1 VSWMSRA
8 ESLLHLLFHRQ
19 KEEDDLDAELRAYF
33 GMLVDRHLARGL
45 GLDEAQRA
53 ARMEFEGLEQTKE
66 KVREVRVGA
75 TMESVLRDVNYAWR
89 ALRKSPGFTAVAV
102 LTLALGI
109 GVNTA
114 IFSVVYAVLLR
125 PLPYD
130 RPEQLGLIWSDFQ
143 QSGALHAPTSGV
155 ILGELQHRTRLLQD
169 VAGIWV
175 GSGTFTGEA
184 NPEQVKVGFVTA
196 NFLQL
201 LGVRPALG
209 RVFAADEKFGGR
221 PAVVLSNGLWRRRFG
236 GDPNIVG
243 KGVPFQG
250 VSATVVGVLSVDF
263 QLHFPAGA
271 NVPPDVQAFM
281 PFGYDIY
288 RAPRTLYYIRVLGR
302 LKPGVSFDQAQADL
316 NTVAEQI
323 RGAYTEF
330 AAENLKFELASMQ
343 ADAVRDVRPSLIA
356 LFAGAGFVL
365 LICCV
370 NVANLLLA
378 RASDRRKEI
387 AVRAAL
393 GASQGRI
400 LRQLLIEGLVL
411 CIMAGAAGLA
421 LGWSGVRGLLRI
433 RPDYLARMG
442 DIGLNW
448 PVLAFV
454 AAVSLAAVLL
464 CALAPGLE
472 SMKWD
477 LIQTLR
483 EAGRSG
489 QTPARRGVR
498 AVLIVG
504 EVALGFVLVI
514 GAGLMIR
521 TLAKIQ
527 QVRPG
532 FEPQRLLTFEIELP
546 GSRYRDDNARRNF
559 VKEWEAKVSSL
570 AGVESVG
577 AVSHLPLDDYSNWYS
592 PYRPE
597 GVPEKQASSLL
608 ADHRCVTPGYLR
620 TMGTRLLEGRYFD
633 EQDRADGHRVVIV
646 DEMLAHAA
654 WPGQSAIGKKIEVE
668 QFTNGQFEPAWAEV
682 VGVVEHVRNHSL
694 SQLVRGEVYIPFEQ
708 SARPHL
714 SYAAR
719 TRVDPLVLADII
731 RQELRKRDPD
741 LAISKVRPMTAYME
755 RAKAPVS
762 FTAVLAGI
770 FAGLALLLAA
780 IGIYGVV
787 YYSVSRRMHEM
798 GVRMALGASA
808 ADVVRLV
815 MREGLALTAVG
826 MILGVAGSLYA
837 AQYLQALIYGI
848 AAVDPFTYGVALIVI
863 PAAALLG
870 CWRPAWKAGEA
881 NPADAIRAE

>member
-1 VSWMSRA
+1 MD
-8 ESLLHLLFHRQ
+8 RQ
-19 KEEDDLDAELRAYF
+19 LE
-33 GMLVDRHLARGL
+33 RGL
-45 GLDEAQRA
+45 TLEQAQRA
-53 ARMEFEGLEQTKE
+53 ARIEFEGLEQTKE

-75 TMESVLRDVNYAWR
+75 TIESVLRDVRYAWR
-89 ALRKSPGFTAVAV
+89 ALRKSPGFTVVAV

-130 RPEQLGLIWSDFQ
+130 KPEQLGLIWSDFQ

-155 ILGELQHRTRLLQD
+155 ILGELQHRSRLLQD

-184 NPEQVKVGFVTA
+184 NPEQVKVGYVTA

-236 GDPNIVG
+236 GDPAIVG

-250 VSATVVGVLSVDF
+250 VSVTVVGVLPVDF
-263 QLHFPAGA
+263 QLHFPAGS
-271 NVPPDVQAFM
+271 NVPADVQAFM

-288 RAPRTLYYIRVLGR
+288 RAPRTLYFIRVLGR

-316 NTVAEQI
+316 NAVADQI

-343 ADAVRDVRPSLIA
+343 ADAVRDVRPALMA

-378 RASDRRKEI
+378 RANDRRKEI
-387 AVRAAL
+387 AVRAAM

-421 LGWSGVRGLLRI
+421 LGWVGVRGLLRI

-454 AAVSLAAVLL
+454 AAASLTAVLL
-464 CALAPGLE
+464 CGLAPGLE

-504 EVALGFVLVI
+504 EIALGFVLVI

-532 FEPQRLLTFEIELP
+532 FEAQRLLTFEIELP
-546 GSRYRDDNARRNF
+546 GSRYGDDNARRNF
-559 VKEWEAKVSSL
+559 VKEWEAKVRSL

-597 GVPEKQASSLL
+597 GVPADQTATLL
-608 ADHRCVTPGYLR
+608 ADHRSVTPGYLR
-620 TMGTRLLEGRYFD
+620 TMGTRLIEGRYFD
-633 EQDRADGHRVVIV
+633 DQDRADGHRVVIV
-646 DEMLAHAA
+646 DEMLAHSA
-654 WPGQSAIGKKIEVE
+654 WPGTSAVGKKIEVE
-668 QFTNGQFEPAWAEV
+668 KFTNGQFEPGWAEV

-708 SARPHL
+708 GARPHL
-714 SYAAR
+714 SYVAR
-719 TRVDPLVLADII
+719 TSVDPLALAGTI
-731 RQELRKRDPD
+731 REELRKRDQD

-798 GVRMALGASA
+798 GVRMALGANTS
-808 ADVVRLV
+808 DVMRLV
-815 MREGLALTAVG
+815 MREGLVLTAMG
-826 MILGVAGSLYA
+826 MLLGLAGSLYTA
-837 AQYLQALIYGI
+837 RYLQALIYGI
-848 AAVDPFTYGVALIVI
+848 PAIDPVTYGVALAVI
-863 PAAALLG
+863 PAAAILG
-870 CWRPAWKAGEA
+870 CWRPAWKAGAA
-881 NPADAIRAE
+881 NPVDAIRAE